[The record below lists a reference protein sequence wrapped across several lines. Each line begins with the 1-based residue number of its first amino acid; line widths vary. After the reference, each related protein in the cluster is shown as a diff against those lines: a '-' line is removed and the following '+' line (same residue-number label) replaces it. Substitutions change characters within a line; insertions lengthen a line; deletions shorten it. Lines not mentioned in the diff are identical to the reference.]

1 MDYKEKYE
9 RAIRQAKEELKC
21 CGTLDC
27 DAAKQIFKLFPE
39 LEEEVMDNRIK
50 AALLYFFK
58 RNKEKETDG
67 VCNKDIFDWLK
78 KQCKPNPYSGVS
90 FEYNGH
96 AWGMCVRDGGI
107 DILCDTHIVW
117 HIEKKDEPDVN
128 YPKSQQEFGYPIA
141 GIVLEDFNGGEG
153 FYKLHLDYLNKQQ
166 VEDVEKLVMSWNKES
181 NSEKQDEN
189 FPILSNSS
197 NTGKIEQKLSQEIV
211 PFEAEHGKYYYCIK
225 DYFAGGKKQA
235 SKGDVVQALRGLA
248 IMGLKD
254 ASEYFLPVNFIKCY
268 SAWSEED
275 TKMIELLDAIF
286 RINSSEIVKWLQSLE
301 DKIPSQLK

>member
-39 LEEEVMDNRIK
+39 LEEEVMDKRIK

-96 AWGMCVRDGGI
+96 AWGMCARDGGVE
-107 DILCDTHIVW
+107 ILVDGEVKERVFLDNSRSEQNTTEFDDTNAKRMFIKALERV
-117 HIEKKDEPDVN
+117 EELKDE
-128 YPKSQQEFGYPIA
+128 GYK
-141 GIVLEDFNGGEG
+141 LTDCDKNSWWEDFKTYTSCIDGC
-153 FYKLHLDYLNKQQ
+153 KPA
-166 VEDVEKLVMSWNKES
+166 EKAEPKFHES
-181 NSEKQDEN
+181 D
-189 FPILSNSS
+189 F
-197 NTGKIEQKLSQEIV
+197 
-211 PFEAEHGKYYYCIK
+211 
-225 DYFAGGKKQA
+225 
-235 SKGDVVQALRGLA
+235 
-248 IMGLKD
+248 
-254 ASEYFLPVNFIKCY
+254 
-268 SAWSEED
+268 
-275 TKMIELLDAIF
+275 
-286 RINSSEIVKWLQSLE
+286 
-301 DKIPSQLK
+301 